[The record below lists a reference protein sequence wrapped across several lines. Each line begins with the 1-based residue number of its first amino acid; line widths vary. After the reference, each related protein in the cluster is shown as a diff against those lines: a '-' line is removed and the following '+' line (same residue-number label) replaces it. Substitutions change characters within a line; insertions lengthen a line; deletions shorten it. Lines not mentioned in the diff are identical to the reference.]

1 MVKTPSFQS
10 RGEWVPSLV
19 RELRF
24 LMLCEVAKKKT
35 KKKKTKKHL
44 KCRLKR
50 KTYVRQSRE

>member
-24 LMLCEVAKKKT
+24 LMLCEVAKKKN
-35 KKKKTKKHL
+35 KKKKNKK
-44 KCRLKR
+44 KP
-50 KTYVRQSRE
+50 